1 MHVPDHV
8 MDPGTS
14 IATAVAAGAALT
26 YAVRRA
32 REEATRD
39 RVALTAVASGFVFAA
54 QMVNYPVAAGTSGH
68 LVGAALAAA
77 LVGPWLGALAV
88 TAVLVVQA
96 VLFADGGI
104 TALGVNT
111 LLMAAVGT
119 LVGWS
124 VQRLVARLA
133 TRVPDVG
140 RVALAAAGGAL
151 ASVPAAALAF
161 VALHAAGGTADVGLG
176 AVTAAMLPVHAVI
189 GLGEAA
195 ITGVVV
201 AAVAALAPGLGALDA
216 RERTPVALRRG
227 ALALGAASVVTAGG
241 LSALAVGT
249 PDGLEWAAQ
258 RVGFDHTFGAALV
271 ETPLADYGALTGVPG
286 GLAGLA
292 GVVAVAGLVALSL
305 RRATRAGLPGRRIEV
320 GVEGRQA

>member
-14 IATAVAAGAALT
+14 IATAVVAGAALT
-26 YAVRRA
+26 HAVRRVRA
-32 REEATRD
+32 EASREQ
-39 RVALTAVASGFVFAA
+39 VAMTAVASGFVFAA

-68 LVGAALAAA
+68 LIGAALAAA

-104 TALGVNT
+104 TALGVNG
-111 LLMAAVGT
+111 LLMAGVGT

-124 VQRLVARLA
+124 VQRLVARGA
-133 TRVPDVG
+133 ARVPEVG

-151 ASVPAAALAF
+151 VSVPAAALAF
-161 VALHAAGGTADVGLG
+161 VGLYAVGGTADVGIG
-176 AVTAAMLPVHAVI
+176 AVTAAMLGVHAAI
-189 GLGEAA
+189 GLGEALV
-195 ITGVVV
+195 TGAVV
-201 AAVAALAPGLGALDA
+201 AVVAALAPGLTALDT
-216 RERTPVALRRG
+216 RERTPMALRRG
-227 ALALGAASVVTAGG
+227 VLALGGASVVTAGG

-258 RVGFDHTFGAALV
+258 RVGFDRTFGAALV
-271 ETPLADYGALTGVPG
+271 ETPLADYGAITGVPG
-286 GLAGLA
+286 GI
-292 GVVAVAGLVALSL
+292 AGLVGVAAVAALVALAL
-305 RRATRAGLPGRRIEV
+305 RRATPA
-320 GVEGRQA
+320 QA

>member
-8 MDPGTS
+8 IDPATS
-14 IATAVAAGAALT
+14 IATAVVAGAALT
-26 YAVRRA
+26 HAVRRVRA
-32 REEATRD
+32 DATREQ
-39 RVALTAVASGFVFAA
+39 VALTAVASGFVLAA
-54 QMVNYPVAAGTSGH
+54 QMVNYPVAPGTSGH

-88 TAVLVVQA
+88 TAVLLVQA

-111 LLMAAVGT
+111 LLMAGVGT

-124 VQRLVARLA
+124 VQRLVARA
-133 TRVPDVG
+133 AARVPDTG
-140 RVALAAAGGAL
+140 RVALAAAAGAL

-161 VALHAAGGTADVGLG
+161 VALYALGGTADLGLG
-176 AVTAAMLPVHAVI
+176 AVTAAMLGVHAAI
-189 GLGEAA
+189 GLGEALV
-195 ITGVVV
+195 TGAVV
-201 AAVAALAPGLGALDA
+201 AAVAALAPGLTALDTRA
-216 RERTPVALRRG
+216 RTRTAVRRG
-227 ALALGAASVVTAGG
+227 VLALGAASVVTAGG

-249 PDGLEWAAQ
+249 PDGFEWAAQ

-271 ETPLADYGALTGVPG
+271 ESPLAGYGAVTGVPG

-292 GVVAVAGLVALSL
+292 GVVAVAGLVALGL
-305 RRATRAGLPGRRIEV
+305 RRASTARV
-320 GVEGRQA
+320 